1 LPNWLIHNKWTDK
14 AGIDRL
20 IANYVDRN
28 IDYGTQWVEESHKN
42 TNSNHDDER
51 IVVKQLRH
59 FYKKDNETKYSNKYL
74 YVKAFYIHHLLD
86 YFRET
91 RFNIQDLDLI
101 FKKFL
106 QEKVTIEISID
117 NGSKI
122 NFKKEIQSIFKL
134 FRHNKDQLFADLEG
148 DYISPT
154 TKKTSP

>member
-1 LPNWLIHNKWTDK
+1 MPNWLIHNKWTDK
-14 AGIDRL
+14 AGIDRI

-28 IDYGTQWVEESHKN
+28 IDYGTQWVEASLYDSSTFN
-42 TNSNHDDER
+42 NNDR
-51 IVVKQLRH
+51 IVVKQLKH
-59 FYKKDNETKYSNKYL
+59 FYKKDREAKYSKDYL

-91 RFNIQDLDLI
+91 RFDTRNLNLI

-106 QEKVTIEISID
+106 QEKVIIEIFTD
-117 NGSKI
+117 DGKRI
-122 NFKKEIQSIFKL
+122 NFQNEIQSIFKL

-154 TKKTSP
+154 NKKNSP